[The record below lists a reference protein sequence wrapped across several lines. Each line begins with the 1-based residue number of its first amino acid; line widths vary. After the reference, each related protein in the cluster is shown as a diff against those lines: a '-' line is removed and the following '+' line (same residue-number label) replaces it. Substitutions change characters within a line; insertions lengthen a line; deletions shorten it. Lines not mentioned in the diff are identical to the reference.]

1 MQAALFVR
9 QLTEKEQAELEAG
22 RRSSQGFTVR
32 RSQMLLASA
41 EGKPTTTIAC
51 LIGCTDQAV
60 RNAIHDFHERG
71 IAALQPKSSRP
82 HTTHEVF
89 DALGREQLR
98 ALLHQSPRNFGKD
111 TSIWTL
117 DLAAEV
123 SVEIGIASRLVSGE
137 TIHNALRQLGVR
149 WKRAKHWITSP
160 DPDYVRKKT
169 RRDSLIRLVLAH
181 PTWALGFLDEVW
193 WSRLAQP
200 DQHRWVDVDDRTRLQ
215 ELERRKEDADPKAL
229 ACYGVLLRRR
239 RQSADQMLLR
249 FVDGRPGSWV
259 TIDFLTACCQELTAQ
274 SVPALVLIW
283 DNASWHKSQMVR
295 AWMRS
300 HNQTVKQ
307 TGKGV
312 RILPCLLPSKSPW
325 LNPIEPKWVHGKRNV
340 SEADRIL
347 SADELEARVCAYYG
361 APRSPHLVMPKKVA

>member
-1 MQAALFVR
+1 MQAPLFVR
-9 QLTEKEQAELEAG
+9 QLTEQEQAELEAG

-41 EGKPTTTIAC
+41 EGKPTTTIAD
-51 LIGCTDQAV
+51 LIGCSDQAV
-60 RNAIHDFHERG
+60 RNALHDFHERG

-82 HTTHEVF
+82 HTTYEVF
-89 DALGREQLR
+89 DAEGREQLR
-98 ALLHQSPRNFGKD
+98 ALLHQSPRNVGRD

-123 SVEIGIASRLVSGE
+123 SVERGIASRLVSGE

-149 WKRAKHWITSP
+149 WKRAKHWISSP
-160 DPDYVRKKT
+160 DPDYVRKKN

-200 DQHRWVDVDDRTRLQ
+200 DQHRWVDGADKTRLQ
-215 ELERRKEDADPKAL
+215 ELERSKEDVDPKAL
-229 ACYGVLLRRR
+229 TCYGVLLRRR
-239 RQSADQMLLR
+239 PQFADQMFLR
-249 FVDGRPGSWV
+249 FVDGRPVSAV
-259 TIDFLTACCQELTAQ
+259 TIDFLQACCEELTAQ
-274 SVPALVLIW
+274 AIPALVLIW
-283 DNASWHKSQMVR
+283 DNASWHKSQAVR

-325 LNPIEPKWVHGKRNV
+325 LNPIEAKWVHGKRNV

-347 SADELEARVCAYYG
+347 STGELEARVCAYYR
-361 APRSPHLVMPKKVA
+361 APLSPHLVMPTKVA